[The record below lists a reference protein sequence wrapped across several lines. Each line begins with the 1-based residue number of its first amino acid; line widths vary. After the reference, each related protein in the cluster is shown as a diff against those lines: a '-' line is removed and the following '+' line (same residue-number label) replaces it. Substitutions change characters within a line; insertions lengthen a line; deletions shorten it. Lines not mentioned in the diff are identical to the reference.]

1 MEKASYIVIES
12 WMITELG
19 LSGNSLLVYAT
30 IYGFTRDGVSVFF
43 GNYDFLKKM
52 TGISSSKTI
61 STVLKCLSERNLI
74 VKEERYALTGKS
86 NGYKAVIH
94 KNNESVIEDNAFK
107 KEESKLFG
115 NLANEQ
121 DSKKTYSYDDILN
134 DFGVNDFLLRKAYI
148 EFLRHCQL
156 NGRTVT
162 NDKLE
167 RLIVKLDL
175 MYRKEDTLKV
185 NALQEAIDKG
195 YFDVK
200 DMRIQGARE

>member
-1 MEKASYIVIES
+1 MENASYTVIES

-30 IYGFTRDGVSVFF
+30 IYGFSRDGVSVFF

-61 STVLKCLSERNLI
+61 STILKCLSERNLI
-74 VKEERYALTGKS
+74 VKEERYTQTGKS

-94 KNNESVIEDNAFK
+94 KNYKTVSEANVFK

-134 DFGVNDFLLRKAYI
+134 DFGVNDFLLRKSYI
-148 EFLRHCQL
+148 EFIRFCSL
-156 NGRTVT
+156 NGRKVT

-175 MYRKEDTLKV
+175 MYGNEDNLKIK
-185 NALQEAIDKG
+185 ALQEAIDKG